1 MGDWVSWGIGGAGVL
16 LGWLLCQLIADLVGE
31 IVWGITGPLR
41 RPIWRVFVAA
51 TWPWPLLM
59 MLGIGAAAV
68 IVGIVILIDLTREH
82 PLGLWFLLGGAGVM
96 LVSPFVWRD
105 ARRESAGHRWRL

>member
-1 MGDWVSWGIGGAGVL
+1 MGDWVWWGISGAGVV

-31 IVWGITGPLR
+31 TVWGVTGPLR

-51 TWPWPLLM
+51 TWPWPLLI

-68 IVGIVILIDLTREH
+68 IVGLLILTDLTREQ
-82 PLGLWFLLGGAGVM
+82 PLGLWLLLGGVGVM

-105 ARRESAGHRWRL
+105 ARRERLGHRW